1 MLLRLGQLIYEE
13 KTPGKGGGEGGKGKK
28 KENSPVAVEISTID
42 LVAVAGGE
50 LLAAE
55 DELDSHATVGRSTL
69 GEDDYLAG
77 AVGTGRTCRVAD
89 GAAGEPT
96 RRHAHTWMNL
106 SSRLV
111 FIDWES
117 IGLPEFRFRV

>member
-1 MLLRLGQLIYEE
+1 MLWCYYGWANSFTRRKHPER
-13 KTPGKGGGEGGKGKK
+13 GGGEGGKGKK

-96 RRHAHTWMNL
+96 RRHAHT
-106 SSRLV
+106 
-111 FIDWES
+111 
-117 IGLPEFRFRV
+117 